1 MNRNTVLSVY
11 SCLCLSLLG
20 FCFVHFTNA
29 QTADIRTLVSGQIL
43 ERELSG
49 GRSHDYKIKVTANQY
64 LKIIVEQ
71 KGIDVVVEL
80 YLPDGKKLIEV
91 DSPNGTQ
98 GPEPVELIA
107 PIGGD
112 YSLKVR
118 SLEDK
123 APSGKYEV
131 KVVELRDTTE
141 KDKQDKEVTVLEL
154 GKLIERKLAG
164 DEAHSYYVALTANQY
179 LYLVVYQRGIDV
191 VVTLFGP
198 DGKKVTE
205 VDSPNYWQG
214 PEPLSVVAETTG
226 NYRLEVRSLEKTAI
240 AGHYDVKIFELRTA
254 TEKDKNRAA
263 AERAFNQ
270 AQMMEAEGSVQSLQ
284 SAIMKYEESLP
295 FFHAVGD
302 IFREA
307 LALYYIAR
315 IYDSFGEL
323 HNALDYYF
331 KTLPFTRAVKYIF
344 AEAEVLN
351 NIGGVYDSLGERQKA
366 LDYYAQAL
374 PLRRAAQDRNGEAA
388 TYSHIGAVYYSLGE
402 MQIALDYYEK
412 ALPLYRAVGDQS
424 GESSALNNI
433 GSVYESLGEKQK
445 ALDNYNKAL
454 TLDRATGNRSDK
466 ANTLSNIGGVYESS
480 RDTHK
485 ALEYYEQALLLSR
498 TVGDRRTEATTL
510 NSIGNAYSYLGEK
523 LKALDYYAKALPIFR
538 AVENR
543 TGEAMTLNNIGVV
556 YHDLGEKQKALDYY
570 KNALRLNR
578 GDEDRRGEASTLF
591 NFASLESGTGNLVEA
606 LSKIEDAISIIESL
620 RTKIGSHALR
630 ISYFATVQK
639 YYEFYID
646 LLMRLHKQKPSEN
659 YVGKALEAS
668 ELSRAR
674 GLLELLSEANVNI
687 RQGVDEK
694 LLETERNLQQ
704 RISARTDARIRLL
717 NSKHTQEQEDK
728 INKEIKE
735 LTDEYEKTEAQI
747 RTTSPRYAALAQPQ
761 PLTLTDIQKKVLDK
775 DTILLEYALGAERSY
790 LWVVTQD
797 SIESYE
803 LPKGETIN
811 NAARAFNKTI
821 SKRPTAATKKEYA
834 TAAQTLSDILLKPA
848 ADHLQNNKRLLIVGD
863 GVLQYIPFAALPKP
877 SSNSQVPSSKLKNSV
892 QRTAYSVRLLVADHE
907 IISLPSASTIAV
919 LRDEKN
925 VRTKNAKEIMV
936 VADPVFETSDLRL
949 KKDTQTNSETKTV
962 SPTATKDRSFQT
974 FLRSLNL
981 NNETTVESPQPI
993 PRLSYTRREA
1003 LTIAALVP
1011 KTQSKI
1017 YLDFDANY
1025 ANATN
1030 LEAGQYRFIHF
1041 GTHGLLNSEQPE
1053 LTGILFSMVDEKG
1066 NPQPQSLLRLGE
1078 IYNLK
1083 LPVELVVLS
1092 GCQTAIGKEIKG
1104 EGLVGLTRGFMYA
1117 GSPRVVAS
1125 LWKVDDAM
1133 TAEVMK
1139 HFYEAMLGA
1148 KRLAPAAAL
1157 RQAQKEMLRQKI
1169 EPFYW
1174 AAFIMQGEWR

>member
-1 MNRNTVLSVY
+1 MNRTIVLSVY
-11 SCLCLSLLG
+11 SCLCFCILG
-20 FCFVHFTNA
+20 LCFALVTNA
-29 QTADIRTLVSGQIL
+29 QTTDVRTLTQGQTL
-43 ERELSG
+43 ERELAG
-49 GRSHDYKIKVTANQY
+49 GESHYYKIKVAANQY

-80 YLPDGKKLIEV
+80 YLPDGKKLVEV

-98 GPEPVELIA
+98 GPEPVEIIA
-107 PIGGD
+107 PTDGD

-118 SLEDK
+118 SLEEK

-131 KVVELRDTTE
+131 KLLELRAATE
-141 KDKQDKEVTVLEL
+141 KDKRSKEVTVLEFD
-154 GKLIERKLAG
+154 KLIERKLAG
-164 DEAHSYYVALTANQY
+164 DEAHSYSIALTAGQY
-179 LYLVVYQRGIDV
+179 IYLVVYQRGIDV

-214 PEPLSVVAETTG
+214 PEPLSVVAETNG
-226 NYRLEVRSLEKTAI
+226 SYLLEVRSLEKTAI

-254 TEKDKNRAA
+254 TEKDKNRAN

-270 AQMMEAEGSVQSLQ
+270 GQMMEAEGSVQSLQ
-284 SAIMKYEESLP
+284 GAIMKYEESLP

-302 IFREA
+302 MFREA

-315 IYDSFGEL
+315 IYDSFGDL
-323 HNALDYYF
+323 HKALDYYF

-374 PLRRAAQDRNGEAA
+374 PLRRAARDRNGEAA
-388 TYSHIGAVYYSLGE
+388 TYIHIGAVYYDLGE
-402 MQIALDYYEK
+402 MQKALDYYEQ
-412 ALPLYRAVGDQS
+412 ALPLYNAVGDQS
-424 GESSALNNI
+424 GESGALNSI
-433 GSVYESLGEKQK
+433 GVVYELLGDKQK
-445 ALDNYNKAL
+445 ALDYYNQAL
-454 TLDRATGNRSDK
+454 KIDRTTGNRRDK
-466 ANTLSNIGGVYESS
+466 ASTLSNIGGVYESLGEKK
-480 RDTHK
+480 K
-485 ALEYYEQALLLSR
+485 ALDYYEQALILSR
-498 TVGDRRTEATTL
+498 TVGDRRGEAVTL
-510 NSIGNAYSYLGEK
+510 NNIGTIYDDLGDK
-523 LKALDYYAKALPIFR
+523 QKALDYYAQSLPITR
-538 AVENR
+538 SVENR
-543 TGEAMTLNNIGVV
+543 RGEATTLNNIGKV

-570 KNALRLNR
+570 KQALALNR
-578 GDEDRRGEASTLF
+578 SVEERRGEASTLF
-591 NFASLESGTGNLVEA
+591 NFASFERQSGNLGESLTNIKAA
-606 LSKIEDAISIIESL
+606 LTIIESL
-620 RTKIGSHALR
+620 RTKIGSKKLR
-630 ISYFATVQK
+630 SSYFATVQS
-639 YYEFYID
+639 YYHFYID
-646 LLMRLHKQKPSEN
+646 LLMQLHKQNPSDN
-659 YVGKALEAS
+659 YIVKALEAS
-668 ELSRAR
+668 EATRAR
-674 GLLELLSEANVNI
+674 TLLELLSESNVNI

-694 LLETERNLQQ
+694 LLERERELQQ

-735 LTDEYEKTEAQI
+735 LTDEYEKVEAQI
-747 RTTSPRYAALAQPQ
+747 RTTSPRYAALSQPQ
-761 PLTLTDIQKKVLDK
+761 PLTLTDIQQKVLDK

-803 LPKGETIN
+803 LPKGTEIKTSAETFFKI
-811 NAARAFNKTI
+811 I
-821 SKRPTAATKKEYA
+821 SSRPTAATKKEYA
-834 TAAQTLSDILLKPA
+834 AAAQTLSDILLKPA
-848 ADHLQNNKRLLIVGD
+848 ATHLQNNKRLLIVGD
-863 GVLQYIPFAALPKP
+863 AVLQYIPFAALPKP
-877 SSNSQVPSSKLKNSV
+877 SPKFQVPSPRLKNSG
-892 QRTAYSVRLLVADHE
+892 QRTTDNGRLLVVDHE

-925 VRTKNAKEIMV
+925 VRPKNAKEIMV

-949 KKDTQTNSETKTV
+949 KRDSQTTSETKTV
-962 SPTATKDRSFQT
+962 SSTANKDRAVQS
-974 FLRSLNL
+974 FLRTL
-981 NNETTVESPQPI
+981 NNETTVESAQPI

-1003 LTIAALVP
+1003 LTIASLVP

-1025 ANATN
+1025 LNATN
-1030 LEAGQYRFIHF
+1030 ADAGQYRFIHF

-1078 IYNLK
+1078 VYNLK

-1148 KRLAPAAAL
+1148 KHLAPAAAL
-1157 RQAQKEMLRQKI
+1157 RQAQKEMLGQKI